1 MKKEKV
7 IKRLNSKI
15 FKGVAHRGLHNEKFT
30 ENGLNAFKNAIDKD
44 VAIEL
49 DVHLS
54 KDKELIV
61 CHDDNLIRTTS
72 KEGKIENLTLKE
84 IKENYKLLDGSLVPT
99 LKEVLALVNEK
110 VPIVIELKP
119 DTNLKNYK
127 EIAIKLMEE
136 LKTINDKSNFIIIC
150 FYPHCLY
157 AIRKYGF
164 IRCLLVGGNTRP
176 YIFRHLFEGVD
187 LDYHLFNKEK
197 YRKSIKH
204 RFTMS
209 WTIDSLESANIAKKY
224 SDSITF
230 QNIDFNLLKK

>member
-1 MKKEKV
+1 MKKEEVLKRINKKV
-7 IKRLNSKI
+7 FN
-15 FKGVAHRGLHNEKFT
+15 GVAHRGLHNLEFT
-30 ENGLNAFKNAIDKD
+30 ENGFKAFENALNHDL
-44 VAIEL
+44 AIEL

-61 CHDDNLIRTTS
+61 CHDDNLKRTTL

-84 IKENYKLLDGSLVPT
+84 IKENYKLKDGTLVPT
-99 LKEVLALVNEK
+99 LKEVLDLIKEK
-110 VPIVIELKP
+110 VPLIIEIKP
-119 DTNLKNYK
+119 DTKLKNYK
-127 EIAIKLMEE
+127 EISHKLMEE
-136 LKTINDKSNFIIIC
+136 LKTINDKSNFIIIS
-150 FYPHCLY
+150 FYPQCLY
-157 AIRKYGF
+157 GIRKYGF